1 MGLDDDLDY
10 TTAQHALET
19 PEEENKSKRQ
29 AVLIVMSG
37 PTTGQTVFLESKAK
51 WNLGRLNTSDIVFHD
66 ASVSRSHC
74 DLVFEPPSKWC
85 AEDLGSSNGTYVNGK
100 RIQGRVLLTPGDK
113 IQLGS
118 TIITKFVLQDDVESA
133 FQRELY
139 ESATKD
145 ALTGL
150 YSKRFFMDQL
160 EIEFNYH
167 ARIKKPLTI
176 VMSDLDHFK
185 KVNDT
190 LGHLAGDFVL
200 KETGKLYLSI
210 LRKGDLVGRY
220 GGEEVIFMLRDT
232 PLQGAKIFAERIRKM
247 IESHAFVFEGKQIPV
262 TISIGLATYLDE
274 NFKNPEALIKE
285 ADEYLYKAK
294 QSGRNRVSSKLEG
307 I

>member
-1 MGLDDDLDY
+1 MSEEDLDY
-10 TTAQHALET
+10 TTALHSLEE

-29 AVLIVMSG
+29 TVLIVMSG
-37 PTTGQTVFLESKAK
+37 PTTGQTVFLESKSK
-51 WNLGRLNTSDIVFHD
+51 WNLGRLNTCDIVFHD
-66 ASVSRSHC
+66 ASVSRSHA
-74 DLVFEPPSKWC
+74 DITFDPPSKWYV
-85 AEDLGSSNGTYVNGK
+85 EDLGSSNGTYVNGK
-100 RIQGRVLLTPGDK
+100 RIHEKTVLTPGDK

-118 TIITKFVLQDDVESA
+118 TIITKFVLQDEVEAA

-167 ARIKKPLTI
+167 SRIKKPLSL

-200 KETGKLYLSI
+200 KECGKLYLSI

-232 PLQGAKIFAERIRKM
+232 PIHGAKVFAERIRRM
-247 IESHAFVFEGKQIPV
+247 IESHSFIFDGKKINV
-262 TISIGLATYLDE
+262 TISLGVSTNIDE
-274 NFKNPEALIKE
+274 SFQSPEALIKD
-285 ADEYLYKAK
+285 ADAYLYKAK
-294 QSGRNRVSSKLEG
+294 QSGRNRVVSILDG